1 MHQQKRNRRL
11 APLVHTVRVA
21 MVTTLLLLI
30 PSPASTTVHDDSVAP
45 PIDRLIGKDGQL
57 ASATIGRDPNPNGL
71 WPLTGPNSEPL
82 GWIARTL
89 PAATD
94 AIGYRGPTEA
104 SILLTPELRIASV
117 AILSSA
123 DTEEHVQAVAQD
135 KAFFEQFEG
144 WSWGDPPRQAKIDAV
159 SGATLTS
166 LALAQGVL
174 ARIGEARPSLV
185 FADPLNVAEIT
196 PWFPKA
202 ASVDAKTG
210 TVRDQDKKILG
221 QVIRTGPL
229 CDGVIGYQG
238 PTELL
243 LKLNPDQQI
252 ESLKIRSSFD
262 NEPYVGYVRQERGF
276 WSIFRN
282 KTTQQ
287 LAEFSPQEAGV
298 EGVSG
303 ATMTSQAIA
312 DTLVAAAARQQEQQS
327 IAETESTGFLSSIRF
342 TPADYAT
349 ITLLLLLTTLSRFKR
364 FHHGKLRRCWLLTV
378 VLVIG
383 LWSGNLISLA
393 LVAGW
398 SAEGIAW
405 RLAPALAT
413 LAAVSLFTPP
423 ITKLNPYCNHLCPH
437 GAIQQLLRPTPKS
450 KRRIEIPARLRRSM
464 RYLPGITLVV
474 AYLALVIVPSLDLS
488 TWEPF
493 HAYLFRLA
501 GWGSIGLACTTLLI
515 TAFIP
520 MAYCRFGC
528 PTGRLLD
535 HLRRTATS
543 HRIQHADLVALA
555 LIAFAISWR
564 YFN

>member
-1 MHQQKRNRRL
+1 M
-11 APLVHTVRVA
+11 VA
-21 MVTTLLLLI
+21 ALLMLI
-30 PSPASTTVHDDSVAP
+30 PSPTSTTDHDGSVAP
-45 PIDRLIGKDGQL
+45 PIDQLIALDKRVSL
-57 ASATIGRDPNPNGL
+57 ATIRPTPDQSGL
-71 WPLTGPNSEPL
+71 WPISNSQNEPL

-89 PAATD
+89 PAAAD

-104 SILLTPELRIASV
+104 SILLTPDLKIASV

-123 DTEEHVQAVAQD
+123 DTEEHVQAVAEDQV
-135 KAFFEQFEG
+135 FFEQFRG
-144 WSWGDPPRQAKIDAV
+144 WLWGDPPQQVKIDAV

-174 ARIGEARPSLV
+174 ARIGNTRPSLI
-185 FADPLNVAEIT
+185 FADPLELPEVE
-196 PWFPKA
+196 PWFPLA
-202 ASVDAKTG
+202 ANVDAKTG
-210 TVRDQDKKILG
+210 VVRDKDKQTLG
-221 QVIRTGPL
+221 QAIRTGPL
-229 CDGVIGYQG
+229 SDGVIGYQG

-243 LKLNPDQQI
+243 LKLNPNQQI
-252 ESLKIRSSFD
+252 EAVKIRSSFD

-276 WSIFRN
+276 WKLFQG
-282 KTTQQ
+282 KTIQQ
-287 LAEFSPQEAGV
+287 LAEFSPEEAGV

-312 DTLVAAAARQQEQQS
+312 ETLVAAAAKRQEKQS
-327 IAETESTGFLSSIRF
+327 KTKMESTGYLSSIRF

-364 FHHGKLRRCWLLTV
+364 FHHGNLRRCWLSIV
-378 VLVIG
+378 VVVIG

-405 RLAPALAT
+405 QLAPALAT

-423 ITKLNPYCNHLCPH
+423 ISKLNPYCNHLCPH

-450 KRRIEIPARLRRSM
+450 KHRIQLPAWLTRSM
-464 RYLPGITLVV
+464 HHLPGITLVA

-501 GWGSIGLACTTLLI
+501 GWATIGLAFTTLLI
-515 TAFIP
+515 AAFVP

-543 HRIQHADLVALA
+543 HQIQHADLVALA
-555 LIAFAISWR
+555 LIIFAMTWR
-564 YFN
+564 LNN

>member
-1 MHQQKRNRRL
+1 
-11 APLVHTVRVA
+11 
-21 MVTTLLLLI
+21 
-30 PSPASTTVHDDSVAP
+30 
-45 PIDRLIGKDGQL
+45 
-57 ASATIGRDPNPNGL
+57 
-71 WPLTGPNSEPL
+71 
-82 GWIARTL
+82 
-89 PAATD
+89 
-94 AIGYRGPTEA
+94 
-104 SILLTPELRIASV
+104 
-117 AILSSA
+117 
-123 DTEEHVQAVAQD
+123 
-135 KAFFEQFEG
+135 
-144 WSWGDPPRQAKIDAV
+144 
-159 SGATLTS
+159 
-166 LALAQGVL
+166 
-174 ARIGEARPSLV
+174 
-185 FADPLNVAEIT
+185 
-196 PWFPKA
+196 
-202 ASVDAKTG
+202 
-210 TVRDQDKKILG
+210 
-221 QVIRTGPL
+221 
-229 CDGVIGYQG
+229 
-238 PTELL
+238 L

-287 LAEFSPQEAGV
+287 LGEFSPQEAGV